1 MANLHFFLKKKIR
14 YFQNISHFCKKKIM
28 LDKLLIKHFIDY
40 LRLEQS
46 MSDNSIA
53 AYAHDIE
60 MFMDFLNGVNK
71 STSLKDI
78 QQEDIEEFFAHL
90 YDIGL
95 SARSQARIL
104 SGIKKFYSYLIQEN
118 IVVEN
123 PTTLISSPSIGRHLP
138 DVLSYQE
145 ISSMID
151 NIDLSQQF
159 GHRNKA
165 IIEVMYGCGLR
176 VSEVITLKISNIYV
190 EDEFLRIIGKGN
202 KERLVPISKSIIKTL
217 KLYLEGER
225 IQQEI
230 NPKHTDTVFINKRGT
245 GLSRQMIFLMIKD
258 LAEKS
263 GIKKNIGPH
272 TIRHSFATHLLEGG
286 ADLRAVQQMLGHS
299 NISTTEIYTHVS
311 DQYLREIISIYHPRY
326 ND

>member
-1 MANLHFFLKKKIR
+1 
-14 YFQNISHFCKKKIM
+14 M

-46 MSDNSIA
+46 MSDNSIV

-60 MFMDFLNGVNK
+60 MFYDFLNGANR

-78 QQEDIEEFFAHL
+78 HQEDIEAFFAHL
-90 YDIGL
+90 YDLGL
-95 SARSQARIL
+95 SASSQARIL
-104 SGIKKFYSYLIQEN
+104 SGIKKFYSYLIQEK

-123 PTTLISSPSIGRHLP
+123 PTLLISSPSIGRHLP

-145 ISSMID
+145 INNMID
-151 NIDLSQQF
+151 MIDLSKQF

-176 VSEVITLKISNIYV
+176 VSEVISMKISNIYFK
-190 EDEFLRIIGKGN
+190 DEFIRIIGKGD

-225 IQQEI
+225 IQQAI
-230 NPKHTDTVFINKRGT
+230 NHKHTDTVFINKRGT
-245 GLSRQMIFLMIKD
+245 GLSRQMIFLMIKG
-258 LAEKS
+258 LAERA

-311 DQYLREIISIYHPRY
+311 DQYLREVISLFHPRF
-326 ND
+326 NN